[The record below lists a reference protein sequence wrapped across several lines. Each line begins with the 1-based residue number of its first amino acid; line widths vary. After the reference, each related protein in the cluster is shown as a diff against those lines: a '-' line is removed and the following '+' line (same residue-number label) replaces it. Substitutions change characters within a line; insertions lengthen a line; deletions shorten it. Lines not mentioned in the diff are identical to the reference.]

1 MDKKFEYF
9 AFISYK
15 RRDSRTAKR
24 LQRWLEYYRLPLDV
38 RKNDT
43 RLKKGIRPVFKDTTD
58 LTPGRLHEEIERALD
73 NSRYLIVVC
82 SPDAAKSKWVNKE
95 VQYFID
101 HGRADDII
109 PYIIGGEPNSA
120 DPRKECYPES
130 LRALSGKREI
140 LGANVAENGR
150 RAAAVKVVARMFG
163 LRFDTLWQRHRRR
176 LMIQRIAWSVIGA
189 VLLGAGIL
197 AFDFF
202 RTKREYYADMTYR
215 YGMPHGIERL
225 DVGHLDQVPSYFV
238 FLKSRG
244 KLRRVEYRSFQGII
258 DLPADER
265 ESLSPVLELD
275 YDGGRLGSITR
286 LDAFGKPF
294 LKELFVSDDMTKVDL
309 KEVQTGDAAAVFKS
323 STSVIEGF
331 SNQGFDINT
340 FFLTGKAQV
349 ARYVYVYD
357 DNGFVLRRIFKRH
370 NGSNETGRDNN
381 GICGMEYERNDAGQV
396 TRVLYLDEDNNNM
409 VDRNG
414 IAGAEFTYDDHG
426 FNTSL
431 SYFGSDKEAKS
442 GELAFALARATWN
455 PETHTY
461 AVSYFGEDEE
471 PVLSSFFVHC
481 IVTEYFPDSTILN
494 YYGLDGT
501 PTNYF
506 NTINQDGGYE
516 KAVIRH
522 NSAGYPIS
530 FSYYNAASRPVIAM
544 AGYHSVDLELDEGG
558 RPVRTRTLG
567 TDGKPINVPAGF
579 SRTDREYDAYGN
591 VVVETY
597 YDAFDRRVNM
607 AAGFSQVRYGF
618 DGPRLRSISYYD
630 LYGFPAYPASN
641 TFSHRVE
648 LSYDDN
654 GNIRQTTFTDP
665 QLKPCKSPGVGFATL
680 KLKYD
685 NGRCVYTECL
695 DENDKRITNS
705 SGYAITRFEYDE
717 RGNNTRCA
725 TFDADDRLVVNPE
738 SGVADTRYVCDKLGN
753 IVEVSYLGADGLPV
767 RCMGAEVV
775 RNEYQGKL
783 LSAMSAFNADG
794 TPAKFSVGAHRIENA
809 YDERNM
815 HKSVR
820 YFDENGDPALS
831 ADGCGSIDY
840 TTGKAGM
847 RTSTTYR
854 GLDGN
859 PVDISV
865 GYAVEK
871 TEFNDF
877 LRPVRTEYFH
887 ADGSRALDMFGV
899 AIVENTY
906 DSRGNNLLVA
916 YYGADGEPVKHRS
929 NRYQRMESRFNDSGQ
944 MIYLA
949 FYDADGLPVD
959 SSPNNGVG
967 PLLFAKY
974 VCDYDADGRPS
985 FEVYFDS
992 DGDVVNIA
1000 TTYVENGVVEGYL
1013 NRQLFG
1019 SSVIL
1024 TRLDGSREEYG
1035 PLDSTP
1041 ESRRAYEYIDS
1052 ISNLAK
1058 SKL

>member
-15 RRDSRTAKR
+15 RRDRRTAKR

-38 RKNDT
+38 RKTDT
-43 RLKKGIRPVFKDTTD
+43 RLSKGIRPVFKDTTD

-82 SPDAAKSKWVNKE
+82 SPEAAKSKWVNKE

-101 HGRADDII
+101 QGRADDII

-120 DPRKECYPES
+120 DPRKECYPEG

-140 LGANVAENGR
+140 LGANIAENGR

-176 LMIQRIAWSVIGA
+176 LMIQRIAWTVIGL
-189 VLLGAGIL
+189 VLLTAGIL

-225 DVGHLDQVPSYFV
+225 DVKHLDRVPSYFV

-258 DLPADER
+258 DLPTDER
-265 ESLSPVLELD
+265 ESLSPILELD
-275 YDGGRLGSITR
+275 YDGGRLSSITR
-286 LDAFGKPF
+286 LDAFGKPL

-323 STSVIEGF
+323 STSVMESY
-331 SNQGFDINT
+331 SNRGFDINT
-340 FFLTGKAQV
+340 FFLKGKAQV

-357 DNGFVLRRIFKRH
+357 ENGFVCRKLFKRH

-414 IAGAEFTYDDHG
+414 VAGAEYTYDDG
-426 FNTSL
+426 GLNSSM
-431 SYFGSDKEAKS
+431 SYFGADKEAKS
-442 GELAFALARATWN
+442 GELAFALARAEWN
-455 PETHTY
+455 PQTHTY
-461 AVSYFGEDEE
+461 AVSYFGENAE
-471 PVLSSFFVHC
+471 PVLSGFYIHRA
-481 IVTEYFPDSTILN
+481 VTEYFPDSTIMTHF
-494 YYGLDGT
+494 GTDGA

-506 NTINQDGGYE
+506 NAIIHDGGYE

-522 NSAGYPIS
+522 NPAGYPVS
-530 FSYYNAASRPVIAM
+530 FSYYNEASRPVISM
-544 AGYHSVDLELDEGG
+544 AGYHSVRLELDEGG
-558 RPVRTRTLG
+558 RPVRTRTFG
-567 TDGKPINVPAGF
+567 TDGKPINMPIGF

-597 YDAFDRRVNM
+597 YDAFDRRVNSVG
-607 AAGFSQVRYGF
+607 GFSQIRYGF
-618 DGPRLRSISYYD
+618 DGPRLRSIAYYD
-630 LYGFPAYPASN
+630 LYGFPTYPAAN
-641 TFSHRVE
+641 TFAHRVE
-648 LSYDDN
+648 LFYDDN

-685 NGRCVYTECL
+685 NGRCVYTECF
-695 DENDKRITNS
+695 DENDKRSANS
-705 SGYAITRFEYDE
+705 SGFAITRFEYDD

-725 TFDADDRLVVNPE
+725 TFDVDDRLVVNPQ

-753 IVEVSYLGADGLPV
+753 IVELSYIGADGKPV
-767 RCMGAEVV
+767 SSMGAEVV
-775 RNEYQGKL
+775 RNEYEGRL
-783 LSAMSAFNADG
+783 LSAMTAFNADG
-794 TPAKFSVGAHRIENA
+794 TPAKFNVGAHRVEND
-809 YDERNM
+809 YDEHNM
-815 HKSVR
+815 LKTVR
-820 YFDENGDPALS
+820 YLDENGNHTIG
-831 ADGCGSIDY
+831 ADGCSSIDY
-840 TTGKAGM
+840 TTGQAGM

-854 GLDGN
+854 GLDGL
-859 PVDISV
+859 PIDISV
-865 GYAVEK
+865 GYAIEK
-871 TEFNDF
+871 IELNDF
-877 LRPVRTEYFH
+877 LRPVRTDRFH
-887 ADGSRALDMFGV
+887 PDGSRAADLFDV
-899 AIVENTY
+899 ATEVKEY
-906 DSRGNNLLVA
+906 DSRGNGLLVA
-916 YYGADGEPVKHRS
+916 YYGTSGEPVNHRAK
-929 NRYQRMESRFNDSGQ
+929 RYHRFESRFNESGQ
-944 MIYLA
+944 IIYSA
-949 FYDADGLPVD
+949 FFDADGNAVESTPHD
-959 SSPNNGVG
+959 GHGQP
-967 PLLFAKY
+967 LFAKY
-974 VCDYDADGRPS
+974 VCDYDSIGQPLY
-985 FEVYFDS
+985 EVHFDAGS
-992 DGDVVNIA
+992 TEVRIA
-1000 TTYVENGVVEGYL
+1000 TTYVENGVFQGYL

-1019 SSVIL
+1019 NTVIL

-1035 PLDSTP
+1035 IADFSPA
-1041 ESRRAYEYIDS
+1041 SRRAHAYIDS